1 MSDRISLLESLIAR
15 ARKLGAEHADA
26 VVFDSVSSSVS
37 FRLGKLEEVD
47 RSESSDLGLRVFI
60 GKRQAAVAS
69 NDMSSHALEQ
79 LAERAVAMARTTPE
93 DPFCGLAPSDQ
104 LARTFRDLDLED
116 KVEPS
121 SEKLVELARSCEG
134 AALGTAGITNSEGA
148 GAGWGRGAVALV
160 TSDGFAGAYATTS
173 VSVSVSVIA
182 GEGTGMERDYEFS
195 SARHLA
201 DLGDPQEVGRNAASM
216 ALKRLN
222 ARRVKSQSVPVVFDP
237 RTANSMLGHFAGAIV
252 NVRDVTQQKIESE
265 MQNTFISVISHEL
278 KTPVSIIK
286 GYAEMLAR
294 PDVTW
299 RPEQIRDSLQI
310 IIEEADRLGNEIN
323 SLLDVSR
330 MQLNALHLELSSWP
344 IQALIEQ
351 VCVRFAAQ
359 AERSGVHL
367 EVRISEDIPDVF
379 ADREKTRLVCENLI
393 TNAMKYSPSGGTIR
407 IQGRRD
413 QALAIISVTDQGIG
427 IPLEEQGKIFDRFY
441 RVDNRVSRE
450 TQGFGIGLFLAKSI
464 VEAQK
469 GQIWVE
475 SRPQQGA
482 RFSFSLPLSTSRI
495 GGTVEIADDVVIDL
509 SSGEE
514 ST

>member
-1 MSDRISLLESLIAR
+1 
-15 ARKLGAEHADA
+15 
-26 VVFDSVSSSVS
+26 
-37 FRLGKLEEVD
+37 
-47 RSESSDLGLRVFI
+47 
-60 GKRQAAVAS
+60 
-69 NDMSSHALEQ
+69 
-79 LAERAVAMARTTPE
+79 
-93 DPFCGLAPSDQ
+93 
-104 LARTFRDLDLED
+104 
-116 KVEPS
+116 
-121 SEKLVELARSCEG
+121 
-134 AALGTAGITNSEGA
+134 
-148 GAGWGRGAVALV
+148 
-160 TSDGFAGAYATTS
+160 
-173 VSVSVSVIA
+173 
-182 GEGTGMERDYEFS
+182 
-195 SARHLA
+195 
-201 DLGDPQEVGRNAASM
+201 
-216 ALKRLN
+216 
-222 ARRVKSQSVPVVFDP
+222 
-237 RTANSMLGHFAGAIV
+237 
-252 NVRDVTQQKIESE
+252 
-265 MQNTFISVISHEL
+265 VISHEL